1 MKFNRTIALLC
12 LLLWHLYPAK
22 AQQADTTVV
31 HFIRTLK
38 VGSATAISTDR
49 SNSVY
54 FLNSQR
60 NLVKLDSLGK
70 LQHLYSP
77 QTPLGRATTIDAWNP
92 LKILLFNEDR
102 QELLVLD
109 RFLSPITSVLLP
121 DFEINGTVRA
131 AALATDD
138 GFWLFNETDFKL
150 SKLDMRLRRAVA
162 ETSLNLVL
170 DKSRFDV
177 RMLREYQHQ
186 VYLLD
191 YNSGIYVFDNLG
203 NYKQKL
209 PFTGLSY
216 IGFLNN
222 DLYFVKD
229 GSLHFYDLYKQTTRI
244 IPFQKE
250 KHYTTALA
258 TRNRLYL
265 FSRNAADV
273 YSW

>member
-1 MKFNRTIALLC
+1 M
-12 LLLWHLYPAK
+12 
-22 AQQADTTVV
+22 

-54 FLNSQR
+54 FLNAQR

-102 QELLVLD
+102 QELLLLD

-150 SKLDMRLRRAVA
+150 SKLDMRLRRSVA